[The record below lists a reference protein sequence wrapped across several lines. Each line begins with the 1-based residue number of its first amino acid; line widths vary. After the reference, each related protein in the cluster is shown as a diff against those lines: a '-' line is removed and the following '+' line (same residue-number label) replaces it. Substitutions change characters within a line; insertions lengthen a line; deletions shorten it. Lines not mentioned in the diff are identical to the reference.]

1 MRTSEGVRRSLD
13 HRPASLVRRR
23 GAHYPEGSGTLRQE
37 AVPAGSAFAIPGR
50 DGLPDPVPGTPATVT
65 TSACAETTCAAGSPK
80 PRHAALALRDR
91 LGQSARSVFHRG
103 ARRMSAET
111 DARLANRIL
120 RGLVIGAIAGAVVLL
135 VAPYVPGLLDVS
147 RWLAANLFDPLGQV
161 FLRMLFFVVIPLV
174 FASLASGVV
183 QLGELSHLGPL
194 AGRTFTLFFAN
205 MAIAATLGL
214 VMMNVLNPGGRMDEA
229 TTTQLVQDYS
239 GEASKHVET
248 RESSPKVTP
257 GTVVDMFMP
266 RNLFGAFVGNQR
278 NVLGDVLPLILFA
291 ILVGAAGLK
300 IEESRRKRLLD
311 GLETVT
317 ELMTGIVHF
326 ALRIAPYAVP
336 AMIFSV
342 VVKVGFDILLA
353 LGLFV
358 LGCGAMLLLH
368 LFGTMS
374 IWLRFLARR
383 SPREF
388 FRAIK
393 DVLVTAFSTSS
404 SSATLPAALTAC
416 RERLGIAPST
426 AGFVMPLGT
435 TMNMSGTAL
444 YEGCVVLFVA
454 QVFGVHLG
462 LVEQLTLVF
471 LSVLSAVAV
480 AAIPG
485 GSLPLIAGLLVAFGV
500 PPEGIGIILGVDRI
514 LDMTRTMTNVGSDMV
529 TTAVVDAAQRASGRA
544 GTG

>member
-1 MRTSEGVRRSLD
+1 M
-13 HRPASLVRRR
+13 
-23 GAHYPEGSGTLRQE
+23 
-37 AVPAGSAFAIPGR
+37 
-50 DGLPDPVPGTPATVT
+50 
-65 TSACAETTCAAGSPK
+65 
-80 PRHAALALRDR
+80 
-91 LGQSARSVFHRG
+91 SV
-103 ARRMSAET
+103 ET
-111 DARLANRIL
+111 DAKLANRIL
-120 RGLVIGAIAGAVVLL
+120 LGLVLGAVAGAVVLL
-135 VAPYVPGLLDVS
+135 LAPYVPGLLDGS
-147 RWLAANLFDPLGQV
+147 KWLAANLFDPLGQV

-183 QLGELSHLGPL
+183 QLGELSNLGPL

-205 MAIAATLGL
+205 MAIAVALGL
-214 VMMNVLNPGGRMDEA
+214 LMMNLLDPGGRMDDA
-229 TTTQLVQDYS
+229 TTTRLVQEYS
-239 GEASKHVET
+239 GQAAQHVAT
-248 RESSPKVTP
+248 RESSPQVTP
-257 GTVVDMFMP
+257 ATVVDMFMP

-278 NVLGDVLPLILFA
+278 NVLGDVLPLILFG

-300 IEESRRKRLLD
+300 LPEPRRLRLLD
-311 GLETVT
+311 GLETVSD
-317 ELMTGIVHF
+317 LMTGIVHF
-326 ALRIAPYAVP
+326 ALKLAPFAVP

-342 VVKVGFDILLA
+342 VVKVGFDILVA

-374 IWLRFLARR
+374 IWLWFLAGR
-383 SPREF
+383 SPRQF
-388 FRAIK
+388 FGEIK

-404 SSATLPAALTAC
+404 SSATLPAALAAC

-426 AGFVMPLGT
+426 AGFVLPLGT

-462 LVEQLTLVF
+462 FAEQLTLVL

-485 GSLPLIAGLLVAFGV
+485 GSLPLIAGLLVAFRI
-500 PPEGIGIILGVDRI
+500 PPEGIGIILGVDRL
-514 LDMTRTMTNVGSDMV
+514 LDMTRTMTNVGADLV
-529 TTAVVDAAQRASGRA
+529 TTAVVDARQRASGRA
-544 GTG
+544 GAG

>member
-1 MRTSEGVRRSLD
+1 
-13 HRPASLVRRR
+13 
-23 GAHYPEGSGTLRQE
+23 
-37 AVPAGSAFAIPGR
+37 
-50 DGLPDPVPGTPATVT
+50 
-65 TSACAETTCAAGSPK
+65 
-80 PRHAALALRDR
+80 
-91 LGQSARSVFHRG
+91 
-103 ARRMSAET
+103 MSAEF

-120 RGLVIGAIAGAVVLL
+120 LGLLIGAIAGAAVLL
-135 VAPYVPGLLDVS
+135 VGGVAPQVLD
-147 RWLAANLFDPLGQV
+147 AARAFATSVCDPLGQV

-194 AGRTFTLFFAN
+194 AGRTFTLFFLN

-214 VMMNVLNPGGRMDEA
+214 LMMNVLQPGNRLDEETSA
-229 TTTQLVQDYS
+229 RLIQEYS
-239 GEASKHVET
+239 GQAEKHVQTNAE
-248 RESSPKVTP
+248 RPEMTP
-257 GTVVDMFMP
+257 SAVVDMFMP

-278 NVLGDVLPLILFA
+278 NVLGDVLPLIVFA

-300 IEESRRKRLLD
+300 LPRERRQRLQD
-311 GLETVT
+311 SLETVN

-326 ALRIAPYAVP
+326 ALKLAPYAVP

-342 VVKVGFDILLA
+342 VVKVGFDIIIA

-358 LGCGAMLLLH
+358 FGCVSMLLLH

-374 IWLRFLARR
+374 LWLRFLAKRR
-383 SPREF
+383 PLEF
-388 FRAIK
+388 FRQIK

-404 SSATLPAALTAC
+404 SSATLPAALAVT
-416 RERLGIAPST
+416 RERLGVAPST
-426 AGFVMPLGT
+426 AGFVLPLGT

-454 QVFGVHLG
+454 QVFGVHLD
-462 LVEQLTLVF
+462 LAQQATLVF

-485 GSLPLIAGLLVAFGV
+485 GSLPLIAGLLVAFGI

-514 LDMTRTMTNVGSDMV
+514 LDMTRTMTNVGADVV
-529 TTAVVDAAQRASGRA
+529 TTVVVDAGQKASGHA
-544 GTG
+544 

>member
-1 MRTSEGVRRSLD
+1 
-13 HRPASLVRRR
+13 
-23 GAHYPEGSGTLRQE
+23 
-37 AVPAGSAFAIPGR
+37 
-50 DGLPDPVPGTPATVT
+50 
-65 TSACAETTCAAGSPK
+65 
-80 PRHAALALRDR
+80 
-91 LGQSARSVFHRG
+91 
-103 ARRMSAET
+103 MSAET
-111 DARLANRIL
+111 DAKLANRIL
-120 RGLVIGAIAGAVVLL
+120 RGLVIGAVAGAVVLL
-135 VAPYVPGLLDVS
+135 LAPYVPGLLDGAQWV
-147 RWLAANLFDPLGQV
+147 ATNLFDPLGQV

-174 FASLASGVV
+174 FASLANGVM
-183 QLGELSHLGPL
+183 QLGDLANLGPL
-194 AGRTFTLFFAN
+194 AGRTFSLFFVN

-214 VMMNVLNPGGRMDEA
+214 LMMNILNPGGRMDAA
-229 TTTQLVQDYS
+229 TTAQLVEEYS
-239 GEASKHVET
+239 GQASKHVET
-248 RESSPKVTP
+248 HQSRAEITP
-257 GTVVDMFMP
+257 TAVVDMFMP

-291 ILVGAAGLK
+291 IFVGAAGLK
-300 IEESRRKRLLD
+300 LPEARRRRLLD

-317 ELMTGIVHF
+317 DLMTGIVHF
-326 ALRIAPYAVP
+326 ALRLAPYAVP

-342 VVKVGFDILLA
+342 VVKVGFDILIA

-358 LGCGAMLLLH
+358 LGCGGMLLLH

-374 IWLRFLARR
+374 IWLKWLARR
-383 SPREF
+383 NPREF
-388 FRAIK
+388 FREIK

-462 LVEQLTLVF
+462 LAEQVTLVF

-485 GSLPLIAGLLVAFGV
+485 GSLPLIAGLLVAFGI
-500 PPEGIGIILGVDRI
+500 PPEGIGIILGVDRL
-514 LDMTRTMTNVGSDMV
+514 LDMTRTMTNVGADMV
-529 TTAVVDAAQRASGRA
+529 TTAVVDAGQRAAGRA
-544 GTG
+544 GAS

>member
-1 MRTSEGVRRSLD
+1 M
-13 HRPASLVRRR
+13 
-23 GAHYPEGSGTLRQE
+23 
-37 AVPAGSAFAIPGR
+37 
-50 DGLPDPVPGTPATVT
+50 
-65 TSACAETTCAAGSPK
+65 
-80 PRHAALALRDR
+80 
-91 LGQSARSVFHRG
+91 SV
-103 ARRMSAET
+103 ET
-111 DARLANRIL
+111 DAKLANRIL
-120 RGLVIGAIAGAVVLL
+120 LGLVLGAVAGAVVVLI
-135 VAPYVPGLLDVS
+135 APYVPGLLDGS
-147 RWLAANLFDPLGQV
+147 KWLATNLFDPLGQV

-183 QLGELSHLGPL
+183 QLGELSNLGPL

-205 MAIAATLGL
+205 MAIAVALGL
-214 VMMNVLNPGGRMDEA
+214 LMMNLLDPGGRMDEA
-229 TTTQLVQDYS
+229 TTTRLVQEYS
-239 GEASKHVET
+239 GQAAQHVAT
-248 RESSPKVTP
+248 RESSPQVTP
-257 GTVVDMFMP
+257 ATVVDMFMP

-300 IEESRRKRLLD
+300 LPEPRRSRLLD
-311 GLETVT
+311 GLETVSD
-317 ELMTGIVHF
+317 LMTGIVHF
-326 ALRIAPYAVP
+326 ALRLAPFAVP

-342 VVKVGFDILLA
+342 VVKVGFDILVA

-374 IWLRFLARR
+374 IWLRFLAGR
-383 SPREF
+383 SPRQF
-388 FRAIK
+388 FGEIK

-404 SSATLPAALTAC
+404 SSATLPAALAAC

-426 AGFVMPLGT
+426 AGFVLPLGT

-462 LVEQLTLVF
+462 FAEQLTLVL

-485 GSLPLIAGLLVAFGV
+485 GSLPLIAGLLVAFRI

-514 LDMTRTMTNVGSDMV
+514 LDMTRTMTNVGADLV
-529 TTAVVDAAQRASGRA
+529 TTAVVDARQRASGRA

>member
-1 MRTSEGVRRSLD
+1 
-13 HRPASLVRRR
+13 
-23 GAHYPEGSGTLRQE
+23 
-37 AVPAGSAFAIPGR
+37 
-50 DGLPDPVPGTPATVT
+50 
-65 TSACAETTCAAGSPK
+65 
-80 PRHAALALRDR
+80 
-91 LGQSARSVFHRG
+91 
-103 ARRMSAET
+103 MSAVS
-111 DARLANRIL
+111 DAKLANRIL
-120 RGLVIGAIAGAVVLL
+120 RGLVLGAIAGSVVLL
-135 VAPYVPGLLDVS
+135 LAPYVPGLLDASKWV
-147 RWLAANLFDPLGQV
+147 ATNLFDPLGQV

-174 FASLASGVV
+174 FASLAGGVV
-183 QLGELSHLGPL
+183 QLGELSNLGPL
-194 AGRTFTLFFAN
+194 AGRTFALFFAN

-214 VMMNVLNPGGRMDEA
+214 LMMNLLNPGGRMDDA
-229 TTTQLVQDYS
+229 TSARLVQEYS
-239 GEASKHVET
+239 GQASQHVEKSET
-248 RESSPKVTP
+248 RPEITP
-257 GTVVDMFMP
+257 TAVVDMFMP

-278 NVLGDVLPLILFA
+278 NVLGDVLPLITFA
-291 ILVGAAGLK
+291 ILLGAAGLK
-300 IEESRRKRLLD
+300 LPEPRRKRLLE
-311 GLETVT
+311 GLDTVAD
-317 ELMTGIVHF
+317 LMTGIVHF
-326 ALRIAPYAVP
+326 ALRLAPYAVP

-342 VVKVGFDILLA
+342 VVKVGFDILVA

-358 LGCGAMLLLH
+358 IGCGGMLLLH

-383 SPREF
+383 KPAEF
-388 FRAIK
+388 FREIK
-393 DVLVTAFSTSS
+393 DVLITAFSTSS

-462 LVEQLTLVF
+462 LLEQVTLVF

-485 GSLPLIAGLLVAFGV
+485 GSLPLIAGLLVAFGI
-500 PPEGIGIILGVDRI
+500 PPEGIGIILGVDRL
-514 LDMTRTMTNVGSDMV
+514 LDMTRTMTNVGADMV

-544 GTG
+544 GVG